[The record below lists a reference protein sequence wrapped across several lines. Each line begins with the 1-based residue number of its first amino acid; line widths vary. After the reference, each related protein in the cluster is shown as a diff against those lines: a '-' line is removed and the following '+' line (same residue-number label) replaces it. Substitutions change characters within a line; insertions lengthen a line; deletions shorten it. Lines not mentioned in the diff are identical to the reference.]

1 MAIDLEVTRTLER
14 LGTLRDR
21 LWVDD
26 ERLDRY
32 YNGTHRLAQM
42 GLAVPPSLR
51 SFETAVNW
59 PRLTV
64 DALEA
69 RLDVKTFYMP
79 DGRRADAVIEGWAF
93 NNLDSESSLAHI
105 DALVYG
111 RAFVVVGSNA
121 DDPAHPLVTVE
132 SPREITV
139 DVDPRT
145 RRITRALRVYGV
157 NEQTGQPEHATLY
170 EPDRTTWFYRGPGE
184 KWHETGRDDHR
195 LGRVP
200 IVMLVNRRR
209 AGDFRGVSE
218 MADVLG
224 LTDAAARTL
233 TNLQV
238 AGETHA
244 IPARWVS
251 GVAKGDFVDAQ
262 GNPIPVWESYFTA
275 MSATGNKDAKFG
287 QFSASDLKNFHDTVN
302 HYAALVAAVTKMPH
316 AYLGLTTAQS
326 PSADAI
332 RSAEAPHVKL
342 AERKQRAFGDA
353 WAWVAA
359 LYERF
364 RTGSWESGNAM
375 RTEWHDAATPT
386 VAARADAIVK
396 LNGGLPILSREG
408 SWDELGWTEARK
420 STERE
425 RFEAESLDYFQVKPL
440 NVEVSE
446 DADADSPV

>member
-1 MAIDLEVTRTLER
+1 MAIDLEVARTLER
-14 LGTLRDR
+14 LGVLRDR
-21 LWVDD
+21 LWIDD

-79 DGRRADAVIEGWAF
+79 DGRRADAVIEGWAY

-111 RAFVVVGSNA
+111 RSFVVVGSNA

-132 SPREITV
+132 SPREITA

-238 AGETHA
+238 AG
-244 IPARWVS
+244 
-251 GVAKGDFVDAQ
+251 
-262 GNPIPVWESYFTA
+262 
-275 MSATGNKDAKFG
+275 
-287 QFSASDLKNFHDTVN
+287 
-302 HYAALVAAVTKMPH
+302 
-316 AYLGLTTAQS
+316 
-326 PSADAI
+326 
-332 RSAEAPHVKL
+332 
-342 AERKQRAFGDA
+342 
-353 WAWVAA
+353 
-359 LYERF
+359 
-364 RTGSWESGNAM
+364 
-375 RTEWHDAATPT
+375 
-386 VAARADAIVK
+386 
-396 LNGGLPILSREG
+396 
-408 SWDELGWTEARK
+408 
-420 STERE
+420 
-425 RFEAESLDYFQVKPL
+425 
-440 NVEVSE
+440 
-446 DADADSPV
+446 

>member
-1 MAIDLEVTRTLER
+1 MALDLETTRTLER
-14 LGTLRDR
+14 LGVVRDR

-26 ERLDRY
+26 ERLDAY
-32 YNGTHRLAQM
+32 YNGVHRLQQM

-51 SFETAVNW
+51 AFETAVNW

-69 RLDVKTFYMP
+69 RLDVKTFYTP
-79 DGRRADAVIEGWAF
+79 DGDRADAVIEGWAY

-105 DALVYG
+105 EALVYG
-111 RAFVVVGSNA
+111 RSFVVVGANA

-139 DVDPRT
+139 EVDPRT
-145 RRITRALRVYGV
+145 RRITRALRVYGPSEV
-157 NEQTGQPEHATLY
+157 TGQPLHATLY
-170 EPDRTTWFYRGPGE
+170 EQDSTTWFARRDGE
-184 KWHETGRDDHR
+184 KWQQTGRDDHN

-244 IPARWVS
+244 IPARWVA

-262 GNPIPVWESYFTA
+262 GKPIPVWESYFTA

-302 HYAALVAAVTKMPH
+302 HYASLVASVTKMP
-316 AYLGLTTAQS
+316 ATYLGLTTAN
-326 PSADAI
+326 PASADAI

-353 WAWVAA
+353 WAWVGA

-364 RTGSWESGNAM
+364 RTGSWENGNAM

-396 LNGGLPILSREG
+396 LNGGKPILSVEG
-408 SWDELGWTEARK
+408 SLDELGWTEARK
-420 STERE
+420 ATERA
-425 RFEAESLDYFQVKPL
+425 RMSD
-440 NVEVSE
+440 
-446 DADADSPV
+446 

>member
-1 MAIDLEVTRTLER
+1 MAIDLEVARTLER

-21 LWVDD
+21 LWIDD

-262 GNPIPVWESYFTA
+262 GKPIPVWESYFTA

-302 HYAALVAAVTKMPH
+302 HYASLVASVTKMP
-316 AYLGLTTAQS
+316 ATYLGLTTAN
-326 PSADAI
+326 PASADAI

-364 RTGSWESGNAM
+364 RTGSWDNGNAM

-420 STERE
+420 NTERE